1 MSGDLFL
8 SLNIYMDNNTT
19 PPQITIQDL
28 IMIKDLIDVA
38 CARGAFK
45 ADEMSSVGQVYDKLT
60 GFLNTVIASAQA
72 DADQKGEAE

>member
-8 SLNIYMDNNTT
+8 SLNIYMEDNIT

-28 IMIKDLIDVA
+28 IIIKDLIDVA
-38 CARGAFK
+38 CSRGAFK

-60 GFLNTVIASAQA
+60 GFLNTVIATAQAQA
-72 DADQKGEAE
+72 DQNGDEE

>member
-1 MSGDLFL
+1 L

>member
-1 MSGDLFL
+1 
-8 SLNIYMDNNTT
+8 MDNTNT
-19 PPQITIQDL
+19 QITIQDL
-28 IMIKDLIDVA
+28 IMIKDLVDVA
-38 CARGAFK
+38 CSRGAFK

>member
-1 MSGDLFL
+1 M

>member
-1 MSGDLFL
+1 ME
-8 SLNIYMDNNTT
+8 NNTT
-19 PPQITIQDL
+19 PPQITINDL
-28 IMIKDLIDVA
+28 AMLKELVDLA
-38 CARGAFK
+38 CSRGAFR